1 MKKHES
7 IQKVMTT
14 NPITVQKGQKL
25 SEVNAIF
32 REHNIHHVPVLD
44 QKKPVG
50 IIAEADV
57 LRLIYDAGNTD
68 SRMQDSMID
77 QQHTINDVMTTDLKT
92 LSTSSTVRDAAELL
106 SDSRYHSVVV
116 LENEKLAGIVTTTD
130 LIRYLC
136 EQF

>member
-14 NPITVQKGQKL
+14 NPITIQKGQKL

-44 QKKPVG
+44 HKKPVG
-50 IIAEADV
+50 IIAEADL

-92 LSTSSTVRDAAELL
+92 LNTSSTVRDAAELL
-106 SDSRYHSVVV
+106 SDSRYHSVIV
-116 LENEKLAGIVTTTD
+116 LENENLAGIVTTTD
-130 LIRYLC
+130 LIHYLC